1 MKDLITVSLEPPTSL
16 GQVSGQVGLPST
28 MAALDQAGDAV
39 PEGPGGGLETENS
52 SFVDKYSLSM
62 PWQVSQVYFW
72 RGDTHTLVVGEE
84 HSTVCDG
91 PAA

>member
-52 SFVDKYSLSM
+52 
-62 PWQVSQVYFW
+62 
-72 RGDTHTLVVGEE
+72 
-84 HSTVCDG
+84 
-91 PAA
+91 